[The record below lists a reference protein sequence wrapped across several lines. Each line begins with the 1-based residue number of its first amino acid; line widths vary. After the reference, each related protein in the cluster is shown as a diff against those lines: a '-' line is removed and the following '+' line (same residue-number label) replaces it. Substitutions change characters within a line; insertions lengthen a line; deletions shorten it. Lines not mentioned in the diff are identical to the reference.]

1 MLDRLLASF
10 AQLEVPE
17 GVTPLFIV
25 VENDTEAQSDEVLSA
40 FRDRL
45 PGSLHAALETV
56 PGIPMARNRGLDEA
70 AGLGADLV
78 LYVDDDETVA
88 SDWLVAIVAEW
99 RNGTAEL
106 IGGPVRLTPP
116 EGSLSGAQSTVYSG
130 MVKRFTGKEKRA
142 VERMAAGQVHRVT
155 VVTNNWLCDMRLYHD
170 LGLRFDEELQYTGG
184 SDTRFFRE
192 ARALGVET
200 GWAADAIVYETV
212 PPERLTLPY
221 QFSRGRDQSA
231 TSFGQKLAEGK
242 WVSAATS
249 ILIAVPLKSL
259 ALVLIVLS
267 LPITRSFGLVSL
279 FRQAGWIAGR
289 LTRLFGRTSKL
300 YRKTTGN

>member
-17 GVTPLFIV
+17 DVTPLFIV
-25 VENDTEAQSDEVLSA
+25 VENDTEAQSDEVITA
-40 FRDRL
+40 FRDSL
-45 PGSLHAALETV
+45 PGHLHAALETV

-70 AGLGADLV
+70 AALGADLV

-88 SDWLVAIVAEW
+88 SDWLVAIVAAW
-99 RNGTAEL
+99 RGGTAEL

-116 EGSLSGAQSTVYSG
+116 DASLTGAQRSVYTG

-170 LGLRFDEELQYTGG
+170 LSLRFDEQLQFTGG

-231 TSFGQKLAEGK
+231 TSFGQKLVEGK
-242 WVSAATS
+242 WLGATTS

-259 ALVLIVLS
+259 SLVLIALS
-267 LPITRSFGLVSL
+267 LPITRSFGLVAL

-289 LTRLFGRTSKL
+289 LTRLFGRKSKL
-300 YRKTTGN
+300 YSKTTGN